1 MACVKVNDVNIEA
14 EGTQGPSSLGDSC
27 GMGGRKVEA
36 GLGPEP
42 QGFWFSLV
50 SEMVTQIV
58 WLLYF
63 YLYLSV
69 YLA

>member
-1 MACVKVNDVNIEA
+1 
-14 EGTQGPSSLGDSC
+14 
-27 GMGGRKVEA
+27 MGGRKVEA